1 MHPPGDS
8 HRVGQS
14 CHGGA
19 LALKNCVVA
28 SSGAFDN
35 DNDTGT
41 VGPASDVVV
50 VVGVI
55 VVVVVVDVVVEV
67 VAVVVVV
74 APSSLFLGNIS
85 QVWTVCSN
93 ILVI

>member
-8 HRVGQS
+8 RRDGVGQS

-28 SSGAFDN
+28 SGGAFDN

-55 VVVVVVDVVVEV
+55 VVVVVV
-67 VAVVVVV
+67 V

>member
-1 MHPPGDS
+1 MGLQVHPPGDS

-35 DNDTGT
+35 ENDTGT
-41 VGPASDVVV
+41 VGPASDVFV

-55 VVVVVVDVVVEV
+55 VVVVVVDVVDV
-67 VAVVVVV
+67 VVSVVVVG
-74 APSSLFLGNIS
+74 AGSEHTAIH
-85 QVWTVCSN
+85 
-93 ILVI
+93 